1 MKKRIIFLLA
11 VFVCFTKVYAQAK
24 DLSKDKYYSLN
35 LAWYSTHY
43 VTPQCIY
50 EVNNE
55 EETYTKLKRNRIYLD
70 KTGYYHF
77 DDKVFIPGLMAVKF
91 DLKKGRLFNDSYAE
105 ERGVYFNDSFGAKYS
120 ASSSLSEKTKNGIKK
135 YDAENLGRFAF
146 SSTSHYESLS
156 WNFNSIPWV
165 EGEKGYGIGSTIRIS
180 TKEYFDTLC
189 ILNGYVNIEKLD
201 LYKKNSRVKV
211 FNVKDLDN
219 NLEYRIELEDI
230 VEFQYLYLDE
240 ETKNVELTIVEV
252 YKGDKWADT
261 CVQGIVPM
269 VTSTTV
275 DNSNQQKYSMFG
287 SEKAITNTI
296 NNYTNKYSEIVNK

>member
-55 EETYTKLKRNRIYLD
+55 EETYTKLSRNRIYLD

-105 ERGVYFNDSFGAKYS
+105 EKGVYFNDSFGAKYS
-120 ASSSLSEKTKNGIKK
+120 ASSSLSEKTKNEIKK

-230 VEFQYLYLDE
+230 VEFQYFLLRY
-240 ETKNVELTIVEV
+240 
-252 YKGDKWADT
+252 
-261 CVQGIVPM
+261 GIM
-269 VTSTTV
+269 L
-275 DNSNQQKYSMFG
+275 
-287 SEKAITNTI
+287 
-296 NNYTNKYSEIVNK
+296 